1 MVLNLRPLTILIVAA
16 HTLVT
21 LSLSACGGGS
31 TSGTTAPS
39 GLSYSTPQGFTV
51 GQAITPL
58 SPTVSGTVTSY
69 SVSPSLP
76 AGLSINSSSGV
87 ISGTPTAVTAAAA
100 YTVTASNSAGSTAA
114 AVTISINDVKP
125 QQVGYSSAVVAMA
138 LGLPITPLVP
148 TATGGGAVTSWSISP
163 ALPAGLTF
171 STTDGT
177 ITGTPT
183 VAQVSSNYTI
193 TATNSGGSATFAM
206 ALSVQQ
212 SATLLDLGHVNPI
225 SVLRFDG
232 TKVLS
237 ADNQGHWV
245 LWNYAA
251 GTPIASGDSGCS
263 TAASPFPCRSGVLA
277 DFAGS
282 VFAVLTHTGFEVRSA
297 ADGHVVTTITSTLG
311 SSTAPE
317 YWQLARDGSYLV
329 VTDTATLQ
337 AWSTTD
343 GATLVSRKGSYPFNG
358 VYAAPGQIQAVR
370 ISGGQGVIETTSVS
384 TGTSTDSPVFN
395 GAFQTWFAD
404 GNRFLTAA
412 GGSVLTYSAAAVQ
425 QDITTTPAAKVLG
438 TGNWLG
444 TFDGS
449 NLNIY
454 KVGASSSPAA
464 TYPLSA
470 DAPASASGS
479 MFIVLSGQGA
489 VIIDLSGATPVR
501 TDASAPISQT
511 IAFAGVSPTEWLLG
525 NSYGVIFDGA
535 SGLTTPRYFGYGQ
548 VWSIA
553 GTPTRFA
560 ISTASGRIVHYASN
574 TNTLE
579 GTLQGFSS
587 KLVLSADGTELAA
600 LDDTAFGGPGTSAL
614 SAKVFTLPGGGVLS
628 TWPGTALTGPTDID
642 LSADGTVLG
651 LVYNNSGGMGESYA
665 ASTYPVTG
673 GAATWTQNC
682 AALYLSSNAS
692 KVACAGVTARR
703 PEEHPTFNEFATNLY
718 NNGTLVTALNA
729 VAVGW
734 LDDGHLLVNNYADN
748 AGQVT
753 FQGVSIVGPTGTVL
767 STPALPEMLEPQPVT
782 ASSVYNPTTNEILSV
797 TDGHVIWLS
806 PDAVNQIRGPVP
818 SPAAVAGNYVVFA
831 SGHEVVALTH

>member
-21 LSLSACGGGS
+21 LSLSACGGGGS

-138 LGLPITPLVP
+138 VGLPITPLVP

-183 VAQVSSNYTI
+183 AAQVSSNYTI

-297 ADGHVVTTITSTLG
+297 ADGHVVTTIT
-311 SSTAPE
+311 
-317 YWQLARDGSYLV
+317 
-329 VTDTATLQ
+329 
-337 AWSTTD
+337 
-343 GATLVSRKGSYPFNG
+343 
-358 VYAAPGQIQAVR
+358 
-370 ISGGQGVIETTSVS
+370 
-384 TGTSTDSPVFN
+384 
-395 GAFQTWFAD
+395 
-404 GNRFLTAA
+404 
-412 GGSVLTYSAAAVQ
+412 
-425 QDITTTPAAKVLG
+425 
-438 TGNWLG
+438 
-444 TFDGS
+444 
-449 NLNIY
+449 
-454 KVGASSSPAA
+454 
-464 TYPLSA
+464 
-470 DAPASASGS
+470 
-479 MFIVLSGQGA
+479 
-489 VIIDLSGATPVR
+489 
-501 TDASAPISQT
+501 
-511 IAFAGVSPTEWLLG
+511 
-525 NSYGVIFDGA
+525 
-535 SGLTTPRYFGYGQ
+535 
-548 VWSIA
+548 
-553 GTPTRFA
+553 
-560 ISTASGRIVHYASN
+560 
-574 TNTLE
+574 
-579 GTLQGFSS
+579 
-587 KLVLSADGTELAA
+587 
-600 LDDTAFGGPGTSAL
+600 
-614 SAKVFTLPGGGVLS
+614 
-628 TWPGTALTGPTDID
+628 
-642 LSADGTVLG
+642 
-651 LVYNNSGGMGESYA
+651 
-665 ASTYPVTG
+665 
-673 GAATWTQNC
+673 
-682 AALYLSSNAS
+682 
-692 KVACAGVTARR
+692 
-703 PEEHPTFNEFATNLY
+703 
-718 NNGTLVTALNA
+718 
-729 VAVGW
+729 
-734 LDDGHLLVNNYADN
+734 
-748 AGQVT
+748 
-753 FQGVSIVGPTGTVL
+753 
-767 STPALPEMLEPQPVT
+767 
-782 ASSVYNPTTNEILSV
+782 
-797 TDGHVIWLS
+797 
-806 PDAVNQIRGPVP
+806 
-818 SPAAVAGNYVVFA
+818 
-831 SGHEVVALTH
+831 